1 MSAGFGDQYLDGSGF
16 GDPYPLSAGDLSGF
30 GDPYD
35 SPRAV
40 VAPASQTLPHTGGAP
55 LVLIG
60 DFPTELAPYKLTMS
74 VDGQTREL
82 YSGRAGQGAH
92 LHPLRGK
99 LRSYTPPSPA
109 GTYTLTLLYG
119 PSFGQSLE
127 LTNALEVAPAP
138 RLAER
143 YALARLF
150 PSLYATGPRDSQ
162 SQAIDPATET
172 PTRGTLELVIETAA
186 QLLTKHAAPAT
197 VTTAPTPP
205 SAAPLIPVE
214 SVLGFAPTGRA
225 WIDGQLRAYTLSG
238 QALQLTDTTRR
249 HIPEGAEVKAH
260 VYRTT

>member
-16 GDPYPLSAGDLSGF
+16 GDPIPLSAADLSGF

-35 SPRAV
+35 TPAAA

-55 LVLIG
+55 LTLLG
-60 DFPTELAPYKLTMS
+60 SFPTSLAPYKLTMS

-119 PSFGQSLE
+119 PSFGQSLA
-127 LTNALEVAPAP
+127 LVNALEIAPAP
-138 RLAER
+138 RLSER

-150 PSLYATGPRDSQ
+150 PALYATGPRDSN
-162 SQAIDPATET
+162 SQELDNATQT
-172 PTRGTLELVIETAA
+172 PTRGALELVIETAA
-186 QLLTKHAAPAT
+186 QLLTKHAAPST
-197 VTTAPTPP
+197 VTTAPTAPQ
-205 SAAPLIPVE
+205 AAPLIPVE
-214 SVLGFAPTGRA
+214 SVLGFATTGRA
-225 WIDGQLRAYTLSG
+225 WIDGQLREYTLNG

-249 HIPEGAEVKAH
+249 HIPAGAEIQAH